1 MGWIEDLLKDYPELS
16 GAKDRLERI
25 AQQLRHLEAEN
36 RKLKEEKAE
45 WTKHPAPEPQIQF
58 VPYGGVLWEQ
68 FRGTI
73 KSIAYCPHCKIV
85 LTALP
90 PGSDEM
96 LVCAQCN
103 FTAPF
108 LPSQVGAF
116 AKRLESEL
124 VSA

>member
-1 MGWIEDLLKDYPELS
+1 MS
-16 GAKDRLERI
+16 VARDRLEHI
-25 AQQLRHLEAEN
+25 AQQLRHLETEN

-45 WTKHPAPEPQIQF
+45 WTRQPALEPEIQF

-68 FRGTI
+68 SEKTI
-73 KSIAYCPHCKIV
+73 KSIAYCPRCRI
-85 LTALP
+85 TMAALP

-108 LPSQVGAF
+108 PPSQVGAL